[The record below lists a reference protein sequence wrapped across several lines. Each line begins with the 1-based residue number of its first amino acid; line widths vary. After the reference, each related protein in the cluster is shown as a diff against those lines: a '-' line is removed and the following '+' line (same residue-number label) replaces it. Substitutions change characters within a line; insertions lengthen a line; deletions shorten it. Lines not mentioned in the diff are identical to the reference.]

1 MTSWIAT
8 FVTRRLG
15 TASAVAIGLAVLL
28 AAGSGRSGLEAADRG
43 GAASQDTVVIELRI
57 WQHVDAARIVWLSAR
72 PSGGR
77 WDTLGTI
84 PFPLDRL
91 AGASSL
97 ESLHYYADL
106 TIAGVGLRV
115 SQRHLE
121 PERFFVQVCAESCPE
136 RFPQDQVLWRPLGMN
151 PLSLDDGISRSG
163 RYRYGDLDV
172 AVPRGNPGLL
182 ADREHLLALRDVI
195 EGDGADLDWSVGRAT
210 VRWEGVKVGGAPQR
224 VIGLDL
230 SGYGLDGELW
240 GYIGDLAELAEL
252 RLDGNSLAGRLPS
265 KLALLKELTAL
276 RLGGNFFEGCVPP
289 PLWDVP
295 DHDLQ
300 SLALPDC
307 AAPILIGNP
316 SLGDA
321 EYGRGSWEPVETGGA
336 GTYWAY
342 IESWGWWSD
351 STTLFV
357 VVVDVPA
364 EESVQFEFFT
374 AADQDDRSKPIANI
388 LEAHVPGLALRDAD
402 DGEAWLFLDGR
413 TGAEGARQPYSGCV
427 YDCESARSRASL
439 VEQLA
444 ASAWVNPAIAEG
456 GTWVWP

>member
-1 MTSWIAT
+1 MT
-8 FVTRRLG
+8 
-15 TASAVAIGLAVLL
+15 
-28 AAGSGRSGLEAADRG
+28 
-43 GAASQDTVVIELRI
+43 
-57 WQHVDAARIVWLSAR
+57 
-72 PSGGR
+72 
-77 WDTLGTI
+77 
-84 PFPLDRL
+84 
-91 AGASSL
+91 
-97 ESLHYYADL
+97 
-106 TIAGVGLRV
+106 
-115 SQRHLE
+115 
-121 PERFFVQVCAESCPE
+121 
-136 RFPQDQVLWRPLGMN
+136 

-163 RYRYGDLDV
+163 RYRYGDLDI

-182 ADREHLLALRDVI
+182 ADREHLLALRDVL
-195 EGDGADLDWSVGRAT
+195 EGDGADLDWGVGRAT
-210 VRWEGVKVGGAPQR
+210 ARWEGVKVGGAPRR
-224 VIGLDL
+224 VVGLEL

-295 DHDLQ
+295 DHDLE

-316 SLGDA
+316 SLGDR
-321 EYGRGSWEPVETGGA
+321 EYGRRSWEPVETVEA

-342 IESWGWWSD
+342 IEPFGWWSD
-351 STTLFV
+351 STTPFF

-364 EESVQFEFFT
+364 GESVQFEFF
-374 AADQDDRSKPIANI
+374 APADQDDRSKPIANI
-388 LEAHVPGLALRDAD
+388 LEANVSGLALRDVD

-413 TGAEGARQPYSGCV
+413 TGVEGARQPYSGCV
-427 YDCESARSRASL
+427 YDCESARSQASL

-444 ASAWVNPAIAEG
+444 ASAWVNTAIPDG
-456 GTWVWP
+456 GVWVWP